1 MSTTLNDTAL
11 ENLVKVALAEDIGSG
26 DATTLSTVPE
36 HLKATA
42 VFLAKE
48 DCVCAGL
55 PICEKVF
62 SELDKHSKFTAKVE
76 EGDFCP
82 KGTIMAEVFG
92 NAQAILTG
100 ERTALNYL
108 QRMSGIAT
116 TTKKYV
122 DETVGSKTRILDTR
136 KTTPGLRMLEKYSV
150 HMGGATNHRFGLF
163 DRVMIKDNH
172 RELAALNGNGGITRS
187 VNAAREKFPDLEIEV
202 EADNLDEVKEAAEA
216 GAEYILLDNMS
227 NDEMKEAI
235 KIIDGR
241 SQVEASG
248 GITIE
253 RIASI
258 AAIGGV
264 DFISV
269 GALTHCIKS
278 VDISL
283 DIQIDSNS

>member
-62 SELDKHSKFTAKVE
+62 TELDKHSKFTAKVE
-76 EGDFCP
+76 EGEFCP
-82 KGTIMAEVFG
+82 KGTILAEVFG
-92 NAQAILTG
+92 NAQAVLTG

-122 DETVGSKTRILDTR
+122 DETAGSKTRILDTR

-150 HMGGATNHRFGLF
+150 AMGGATNHRFGLF

-227 NDEMKEAI
+227 NDEMKEAV

>member
-1 MSTTLNDTAL
+1 MSKTLNDTAL

-36 HLKATA
+36 QLKTTA
-42 VFLAKE
+42 IILAKE
-48 DCVCAGL
+48 DSVCAGL

-62 SELDKHSKFTAKVE
+62 HELDKHSKFTAKVE
-76 EGDFCP
+76 EGEFCP
-82 KGTIMAEVFG
+82 AGTVLAEIFG

-108 QRMSGIAT
+108 QRISGIAT
-116 TTKKYV
+116 TAKKYV
-122 DETVGSKTRILDTR
+122 DETQGSKTQILDTR
-136 KTTPGLRMLEKYSV
+136 KTTPGLRMLEKYGV
-150 HMGGATNHRFGLF
+150 FMGGATNHRFGLF

-172 RELAALNGNGGITRS
+172 RELAALSGNGGITRS
-187 VNAAREKFPDLEIEV
+187 VNAARAKFPDLEVEV
-202 EADNLDEVKEAAEA
+202 ETDNLDEVKEAAEI
-216 GAEYILLDNMS
+216 GAEHILLDNMS
-227 NDEMKEAI
+227 NDEVKEAI
-235 KIIDGR
+235 KIIAGR
-241 SQVEASG
+241 SQVEVSG

-253 RIASI
+253 RIASL
-258 AAIGGV
+258 AAISGV

>member
-1 MSTTLNDTAL
+1 MSNTLNNTAL

-36 HLKATA
+36 NLKTKA

-55 PICEKVF
+55 PVAAKVF
-62 SELDKHSKFTAKVE
+62 SQLDKDVKFTAKVS
-76 EGDFCP
+76 EGDFCTA
-82 KGTIMAEVFG
+82 GTIIAEVFG
-92 NAQAILTG
+92 DAQALLTG

-116 TTKKYV
+116 TTQKYV
-122 DETVGSKTRILDTR
+122 EKTNGSKTQILDTR

-150 HMGGATNHRFGLF
+150 AMGGATNHRFGLY

-172 RELAALNGNGGITRS
+172 RELAALSGNGGITRS
-187 VNAAREKFPDLEIEV
+187 VNSAREKYPDLEVEV
-202 EADNLDEVKEAAEA
+202 EADNLDEVKEAAEIN
-216 GAEYILLDNMS
+216 AEYILLDNMS
-227 NDEMKEAI
+227 NEEVKEAI

-241 SQVEASG
+241 SQVEVSG

-253 RIASI
+253 RIESL
-258 AAIGGV
+258 AAIPGV

-283 DIQIDSNS
+283 DIQIDTNS